1 MRLHHLSSMGL
12 VRLKIR
18 ELADEKGWT
27 LKEVS
32 ERSGIVYST
41 VRSYVR
47 RSEMSMVDYTAVY
60 KLAKTF
66 DVLIED
72 LVEIVEE

>member
-1 MRLHHLSSMGL
+1 MGL

-18 ELADEKGWT
+18 EMAAEKGWT

-32 ERSGIVYST
+32 ERSGIIYNT
-41 VRSYVR
+41 VKSYAR
-47 RSEMSMVDYTAVY
+47 RSEIATIDFIYLQ
-60 KLAKTF
+60 KLARTY
-66 DVLIED
+66 DVMIED

>member
-1 MRLHHLSSMGL
+1 MGL

-27 LKEVS
+27 LKDVAD
-32 ERSGIVYST
+32 RANVPYST
-41 VRSYVR
+41 VRHYA
-47 RSEMSMVDYTAVY
+47 RSQGLATVDLTSIQKIARI
-60 KLAKTF
+60 F

-72 LVEIVEE
+72 LMEVIED

>member
-1 MRLHHLSSMGL
+1 MGL

-27 LKEVS
+27 LKDVAD
-32 ERSGIVYST
+32 RANVPYST
-41 VRSYVR
+41 VRHYA
-47 RSEMSMVDYTAVY
+47 RSQGLATVDITSIQKIARI
-60 KLAKTF
+60 F

-72 LVEIVEE
+72 LMEVIED

>member
-1 MRLHHLSSMGL
+1 MGL

-27 LKEVS
+27 LKDVAD
-32 ERSGIVYST
+32 RANVPYST
-41 VRSYVR
+41 VRHYA
-47 RSEMSMVDYTAVY
+47 RSQGLATVDLTSIQKIARI
-60 KLAKTF
+60 F

-72 LVEIVEE
+72 LIEVIED

>member
-1 MRLHHLSSMGL
+1 MGR

-27 LKEVS
+27 LKDVAD
-32 ERSGIVYST
+32 RANVPYST
-41 VRSYVR
+41 VRHYA
-47 RSEMSMVDYTAVY
+47 RSQGLATVDLTSIHKIAQ
-60 KLAKTF
+60 TF

-72 LVEIVEE
+72 LMEVVEE